1 MLVMAYHMIKHR
13 LPYNELGDDYFNKM
27 DEDKFTNNMIKRLE
41 KLGYKV
47 ELTKKEEDRA
57 A

>member
-1 MLVMAYHMIKHR
+1 MIKSL
-13 LPYNELGDDYFNKM
+13 LPYNELGDDYFNRM
-27 DEDKFTNNMIKRLE
+27 DEEKFTNSMVNRLE

-47 ELTKKEEDRA
+47 QLTKKEEKKA